1 MFWRFRS
8 CGLQLILG
16 CLQKEGQNVKV
27 TNIEG
32 TTEIVREFFENYKS
46 RNLGTVSRII
56 LKLIIDS
63 L

>member
-1 MFWRFRS
+1 
-8 CGLQLILG
+8 
-16 CLQKEGQNVKV
+16 VKV

-32 TTEIVREFFENYKS
+32 TTEIVREFCENYKS

-56 LKLIIDS
+56 LKLILDS